1 MTKLNDEDLKEMD
14 DEATTERMYM
24 LAKSLKR
31 DTRYLAPA
39 FTVLVVLIG
48 VMIMF
53 TVIFYAQM
61 DLWGTITFIESDVVN
76 CDEFW
81 IDTATCWAFE
91 PHEGIIPEEV
101 VSKMYQSRDSM
112 TLYLWILLVILT
124 PTLLYT
130 WIKLRSARLAMKDV
144 ADDYI
149 RDSYFL
155 NMELANPQGRNK
167 AEKIF
172 NLLKSVFPEVR
183 SLSEHEPEIDFK
195 EIDISG
201 YKFAL
206 YLDTKGGKIGVMFFD
221 KLTYEELK
229 KFAKKINGEFIE
241 ENDRLIC
248 IAKEF
253 GDEFNS
259 EEIVTPEDDA
269 EWDEQEKRMNQLDIV
284 GHVDLIKEEKSGYSI
299 MWID

>member
-1 MTKLNDEDLKEMD
+1 MPKLNDEDLKEMD
-14 DEATTERMYM
+14 DKSTTERMY
-24 LAKSLKR
+24 LLSKSLKR
-31 DTRYLAPA
+31 DTRYLGPA
-39 FTVLVVLIG
+39 FTIFVVLIG

-53 TVIFYAQM
+53 TVIFYASI
-61 DLWGTITFIESDVVN
+61 DLWGTITFVESDEVN

-81 IDTATCWAFE
+81 IDQSTCYTFE

-112 TLYLWILLVILT
+112 TLYLWILLVVLT

-130 WIKLRSARLAMKDV
+130 WIKLRSTRNKMQDLADE
-144 ADDYI
+144 YI
-149 RDSYFL
+149 QDSYFL
-155 NMELANPQGRNK
+155 NMELANPKGRNK

-183 SLSEHEPEIDFK
+183 LLSKHEPENKKVDQ
-195 EIDISG
+195 DISG

-206 YLDTKGGKIGVMFFD
+206 NLDTKAGKIGVMFFD

-229 KFAKKINGEFIE
+229 KFAKKVEGEFSE
-241 ENDRLIC
+241 ENDRIIC

-253 GDEFNS
+253 GDEFTDLKAEN
-259 EEIVTPEDDA
+259 EEDYS
-269 EWDEQEKRMNQLDIV
+269 DELEERMNQLDIT
-284 GHVDLIKEEKSGYSI
+284 GHIDLVKEEKSSYSI